1 MKRNE
6 ELEIEVVHLK
16 KELEVEK
23 KQLTCSL
30 EEKVEELLN
39 SKYLL

>member
-6 ELEIEVVHLK
+6 ELEIEVVQLK

-23 KQLTCSL
+23 KQLTCAL
-30 EEKVEELLN
+30 EEKIEELMN
-39 SKYLL
+39 GK